1 MMNNCHQLV
10 HFSFK
15 LLLNLYTDGTVK
27 IFSFSKTFPALF
39 FVFSLQ
45 SGNTLKENFIF
56 MDNEKK
62 EFQSIA
68 FQLFK
73 ISISQNISL
82 NLIRESS

>member
-62 EFQSIA
+62 NFNLLHFNYSK
-68 FQLFK
+68 FQLART
-73 ISISQNISL
+73 SL
-82 NLIRESS
+82 